1 MSSFFTVSPNLS
13 ILPLMTDAGAA
24 KLAEGAKE
32 FGVAALNTSAA
43 KGFVVVAKG
52 FVVVALIG
60 VTGWA
65 VARVIHELRDTTVK
79 HNVDVNHR
87 GTLPPPPPSTE

>member
-43 KGFVVVAKG
+43 KGFVVVA
-52 FVVVALIG
+52 LIG